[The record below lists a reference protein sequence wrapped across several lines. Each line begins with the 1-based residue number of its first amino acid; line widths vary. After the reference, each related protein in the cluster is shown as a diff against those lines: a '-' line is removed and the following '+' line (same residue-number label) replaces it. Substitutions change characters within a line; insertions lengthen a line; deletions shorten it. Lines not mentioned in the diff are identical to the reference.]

1 VPPGAAIAAG
11 IETLGF
17 ANAFAEGR
25 DFPDDVRMV
34 ETLDGD
40 AIFSGSKAA

>member
-1 VPPGAAIAAG
+1 MTPGAAIAAG

-25 DFPDDVRMV
+25 DFPDGVRV
-34 ETLDGD
+34 VASLDGD
-40 AIFSGSKAA
+40 AILSGSRAA